1 MFLCVLAT
9 VDLPFAR
16 SDHAVT
22 QGMAA
27 SEVLDTCDEYPHC
40 SGKVRKRG
48 AVLQEFDFTTLGG
61 LLFVASLVAIAT
73 HRLKLPYSVGLVVA
87 GVGIAMLPVT
97 VPLTLTPDLIF
108 FVLLPPLVFEAAIQI
123 PWKPF
128 RRELPLLMALV
139 TLGVVLAAAV
149 VTVGMH
155 WMIGWS
161 WIGAAFFG
169 VLIAATDPVAVIA
182 AFKTMHVERR
192 LHLLV
197 ESESL
202 LNDGVAAVGF
212 AILMMFATG
221 AGASAGE
228 VGLHLVTNIS
238 GAILSGA
245 AVAVPLIL
253 IAGRTSDRLV
263 EVTITMLIAYG
274 SFILAEHFHCSG
286 VLATLTAGLIVG
298 NYGFLGSISDSG
310 RPAVLNH
317 WEYVAFLANS
327 VVFLLIGVRETQ
339 MHILAVVEA
348 AALATGLSLLGRA
361 VAVYPVMAAFA
372 KTRLAVPWK
381 YKHVLFWGGL
391 RGALALAL
399 ALALPASIP
408 ERSTI
413 ITVAFAVVAF
423 SIFVQGLTMP
433 WLIEKLGLRV
443 KEEKSHL
450 GDLKA
455 WRRDAEEPEA

>member
-1 MFLCVLAT
+1 M
-9 VDLPFAR
+9 
-16 SDHAVT
+16 
-22 QGMAA
+22 QG
-27 SEVLDTCDEYPHC
+27 
-40 SGKVRKRG
+40 
-48 AVLQEFDFTTLGG
+48 FDFTTLGA

-73 HRLKLPYSVGLVVA
+73 HRLNLPYSVGLVAA
-87 GVGIAMLPVT
+87 GIGIALLPIAM
-97 VPLTLTPDLIF
+97 PLSLTPDLIF
-108 FVLLPPLVFEAAIQI
+108 FVLLPPLIFEAAIQI

-128 RRELPLLMALV
+128 RKEMPLLIALV
-139 TLGVVLAAAV
+139 TFGVVLAAGV
-149 VTVGMH
+149 VAAGMH
-155 WMIGWS
+155 WFIGWS
-161 WIGAAFFG
+161 WLGAAFFG

-212 AILMMFATG
+212 AILVMVATSG
-221 AGASAGE
+221 SVGAGE
-228 VGLHLVTNIS
+228 VALHPVTNVA
-238 GAILSGA
+238 GAIAAGA
-245 AVAVPLIL
+245 AVAVPLVV

-263 EVTITMLIAYG
+263 EVALTTLIAFG
-274 SFILAEHFHCSG
+274 SFLLAEHFHCSG
-286 VLATLTAGLIVG
+286 VLATLTAGMIVG

-317 WEYVAFLANS
+317 WEYIAFLANS
-327 VVFLLIGVRETQ
+327 VIFLLIGVRETQ
-339 MHILAVVEA
+339 MPILAVIEA
-348 AALATGLSLLGRA
+348 AGAATLLSLLGRA
-361 VAVYPVMAAFA
+361 VAVYPVMASFA
-372 KTRLAVPWK
+372 KTKLAVPWK

-399 ALALPASIP
+399 ALALPASVA
-408 ERSTI
+408 ERGTI

-433 WLIEKLGLRV
+433 VLIDKLGLKVR
-443 KEEKSHL
+443 EEKSHL

-455 WRRDAEEPEA
+455 YNRDEDGETVH